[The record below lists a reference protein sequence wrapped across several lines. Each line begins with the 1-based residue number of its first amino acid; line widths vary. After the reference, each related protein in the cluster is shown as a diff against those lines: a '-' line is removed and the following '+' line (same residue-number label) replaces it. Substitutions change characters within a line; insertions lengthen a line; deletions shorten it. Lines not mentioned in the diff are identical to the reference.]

1 MTARHSAQLILYFT
15 TLAFG
20 GSLSYLLNI
29 ACIDHALTNHDMKR
43 NDRIVVSQVIEV
55 IIDYDPKSCSGICC
69 VGLKY
74 WRIFRIM
81 KKSLKSKSKITE
93 EEKREK
99 IRAAMIKKKD
109 LEKKT
114 LKIVEQ
120 LLETGLSESFLIDVS
135 SSLNQNFYA
144 DAVEERSLAGIMMR
158 FFLAFH
164 S

>member
-1 MTARHSAQLILYFT
+1 MVFVFNEKS
-15 TLAFG
+15 
-20 GSLSYLLNI
+20 
-29 ACIDHALTNHDMKR
+29 TN
-43 NDRIVVSQVIEV
+43 N
-55 IIDYDPKSCSGICC
+55 
-69 VGLKY
+69 
-74 WRIFRIM
+74 FRIM
-81 KKSLKSKSKITE
+81 KKSMKSKVKITE

-144 DAVEERSLAGIMMR
+144 DAVEERSLAGKMIRLKEHPLFDVSSCRSLWISFM
-158 FFLAFH
+158 
-164 S
+164 

>member
-1 MTARHSAQLILYFT
+1 
-15 TLAFG
+15 
-20 GSLSYLLNI
+20 
-29 ACIDHALTNHDMKR
+29 
-43 NDRIVVSQVIEV
+43 
-55 IIDYDPKSCSGICC
+55 
-69 VGLKY
+69 
-74 WRIFRIM
+74 M

-158 FFLAFH
+158 FFSFSQLMFLL
-164 S
+164 